1 MPNWCNNNIEIRGPK
16 NKLEKIQ
23 KAAKDGKML
32 NHFHPMPAELS
43 ETTAN
48 GTQRPE
54 LEKKY
59 GFSDWYGWANNN
71 WGTKWDNSEVYGDC
85 ELKQD
90 GKEYSLDFAFDTA
103 WAPPIGA
110 VEKYLEENED
120 VSIKLWYFEGGMDFM
135 GVYYDGEDEE
145 YTISDVTDEELES
158 NMKEFEEQ
166 FNILESRE
174 MYREELKEQEEEEA
188 HG

>member
-32 NHFHPMPAELS
+32 SLFHPMPEELI
-43 ETTAN
+43 ETSAN
-48 GTQRPE
+48 GETRPE
-54 LEKKY
+54 LVKKY

-71 WGTKWDNSEVYGDC
+71 WGTKWDISEPYGDVEVIAEDDDEC
-85 ELKQD
+85 K
-90 GKEYSLDFAFDTA
+90 LDFAFDTA

-110 VEKYLEENED
+110 VEKYLEDNED

-145 YTISDVTDEELES
+145 YTISDVTDEALES

-166 FNILESRE
+166 FNILETRE
-174 MYREELKEQEEEEA
+174 MDREEEA
-188 HG
+188 YQ